1 MKFPSM
7 SQITGGDLSG
17 REGRENAR
25 AVELENQ
32 YLKNQV
38 KALQK
43 IVEEEKEK
51 VKKEIELRETMS

>member
-1 MKFPSM
+1 MPGTDKKAKLKSKGLNDLMKFPSM

-38 KALQK
+38 KAL
-43 IVEEEKEK
+43 
-51 VKKEIELRETMS
+51 